1 MHFTQVAAAIA
12 AFSSIIIA
20 APFENTDGTVGTEFT
35 IDRQATGNKR
45 FRSGPLAMAK
55 TLEKF
60 GQAIPEE
67 LRLAADNAM
76 AAAGGTGTVAADPEQ
91 FDSEYLS
98 PVQIGTPPQTVM
110 LDFDTG
116 SSDLWVFSGQQAAS
130 QLAGHGV
137 YRPSR
142 SSTAQ
147 QLQGQSWMIQYGDNS
162 GASGNVFADKVVIG
176 GVTATRQ
183 AVEAATSISAQFQ
196 QDQQLDG
203 ILGLGGPRNNQVSP
217 VKQSPFFRTV
227 RGGLSQP
234 LFAAYLR
241 PGASGAYDF
250 GFANPAHYQGEIH
263 YAPAD
268 RAQGFWGVNPEA
280 YSVGAQAYGAPGKSI
295 VDTGTVSI
303 STSSSST
310 HR

>member
-1 MHFTQVAAAIA
+1 MHFSYVAAAIA
-12 AFSSIIIA
+12 AFSSTALA

-55 TLEKF
+55 ALEKF
-60 GQAIPEE
+60 GQAIPQE
-67 LRLAADNAM
+67 LRLAADA
-76 AAAGGTGTVAADPEQ
+76 AAAGPGTGTVAADPEQ

-116 SSDLWVFSGQQAAS
+116 SSDLWVFSGQLAQA
-130 QLAGHGV
+130 QQAGHGV
-137 YRPSR
+137 YRPSM
-142 SSTAQ
+142 SSSAQ
-147 QLQGQSWMIQYGDNS
+147 QLQGQSWKIQYGDNS
-162 GASGNVFADKVVIG
+162 GAAGNVFADKVVIG

-217 VKQSPFFRTV
+217 TQQSPFFRTV
-227 RGGLSQP
+227 RGGLTQP

-241 PGASGAYDF
+241 PGTSGAYDF

-268 RAQGFWGVNPEA
+268 RAQGFWGVNPTA
-280 YSVGAQAYGAPGKSI
+280 YSVGTQAYGAPGKSI
-295 VDTGTVSI
+295 VDTGTVS
-303 STSSSST
+303 TSVLLN
-310 HR
+310 